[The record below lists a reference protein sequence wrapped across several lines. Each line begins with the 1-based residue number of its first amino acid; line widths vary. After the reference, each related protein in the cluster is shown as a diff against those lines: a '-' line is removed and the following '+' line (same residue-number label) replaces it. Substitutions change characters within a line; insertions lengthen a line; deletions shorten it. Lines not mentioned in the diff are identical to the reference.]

1 MKRNGVAQLLLHWV
15 VYFFVGL
22 VIPSGAEA
30 QNKPTTKTEEVEK
43 SQSPS
48 EKREQVQK
56 IFEIKHADID
66 QLADVL
72 RLFASTQPNRQLRV
86 IAVTG
91 TREVVAAVEDAIKR
105 LDVPP
110 PATKN
115 IELTVYLLMALSE
128 QTGAK
133 NTPSELDG
141 VLKQL
146 RNVFTYQG
154 FRLLDTLV
162 VRSRNGMPGG
172 INGIAPKNPEEAQPT
187 FYKFYFGSASITS
200 DSNTGRMIRVD
211 NLRLGATVPVKTI
224 SETGSAQFKSAETGI
239 NTNIDVREGQKIVVG
254 KATIDGSNNALFL
267 VLTAKVLD

>member
-1 MKRNGVAQLLLHWV
+1 
-15 VYFFVGL
+15 
-22 VIPSGAEA
+22 
-30 QNKPTTKTEEVEK
+30 
-43 SQSPS
+43 
-48 EKREQVQK
+48 
-56 IFEIKHADID
+56 
-66 QLADVL
+66 
-72 RLFASTQPNRQLRV
+72 
-86 IAVTG
+86 
-91 TREVVAAVEDAIKR
+91 
-105 LDVPP
+105 
-110 PATKN
+110 
-115 IELTVYLLMALSE
+115 YLLMALSE

-162 VRSRNGMPGG
+162 VRSRNGMEGG

-187 FYKFYFGSASITS
+187 FYRFNFGSASITS

-267 VLTAKVLD
+267 VLTAKVLDCPAHPPGNDFPSPTFFCLPAKKFTRRSSCVSAPEAIPEGH